1 MSQVCFWKLSLLG
14 GLAAA
19 IPGIA
24 LTPKAIALNAER
36 WPAGQP
42 SPSAFLAETS
52 PLPPTGVPLAVPLAQ
67 PTPSA
72 QPVAAPL
79 ATPAPTPTPTAA
91 PTAAPPVTP
100 TVTPP
105 PPAQP
110 ADANQLTTL
119 TLTPTSNSRVAAD
132 GRTRITLTGQL
143 KGSSGAPF
151 MGEATVTLTTTG
163 GKFMGADQEPDRP
176 GFQVIARNG
185 EFTIE
190 LQSGSTPQKVEIRA
204 AVDAGKRIKPAD
216 ATATLPAAGFGLYN
230 STPVEAYTQVEF
242 TTNLRRPIVAGSLN
256 FRLGG
261 QGTDYFG
268 SFSNYLNPDLGGTS
282 LEFDAKI
289 FATGK
294 IGDWLITG
302 AYNNNRPLNEDCSGA
317 TRLFRADQTCD
328 SVYPVYGDSST
339 SEYLTPSI
347 DSVFLKLERTS
358 PVPGAGSDYAMWGD
372 YKSAEFANKSQ
383 LYSATDRQLHGF
395 KVNYNFGDLQAT
407 LMYGNNLEGFQRDT
421 IAPNGTS
428 GYYFVSRRL
437 VLGGSENVFIETEEL
452 GRPGSVIERIS
463 LSRDRDYEIDYDRG
477 ALLFRR
483 PVLASEFD
491 LFGRSL
497 VRRIVV
503 TYQYDGAGNGGTNL
517 YAGRLQ
523 YNLSRVPQQESWIA
537 GSYLREDRGV
547 RDFTLKG
554 VDALFNFGP
563 NSQIIAEY
571 AQSQNASVFADQI
584 FGHAYRIEAK
594 SQFNPSLAAL
604 AYYRSVDE
612 GFANNATL
620 SFSPGQ
626 TRYGAE
632 LAARLGANTQAQVRI
647 DKEVNYGTAAAVRT
661 GYDAL
666 FEPGT
671 DAVPGTAV
679 NNSLTTFSAG
689 VQQQIGLATLGV
701 DWVQRSR
708 ADRATPER
716 LNEDSQQLVSRLTM
730 PITPGLS
737 LRAQNE
743 LSLGSQSDP
752 IYPARTT
759 VGLDWK
765 TFPGVTVRLAQQWLS
780 GGDFGTR
787 SITSLD
793 TIADYKLTENTDI
806 TSRYSILSGVN
817 GMSSQGALG
826 LNHRWVISPGFRV
839 NLGYERIVG
848 NALTYSAAGQQFVQ
862 PYAVGQSAASLGLVG
877 GDSYNI
883 GFEYTDNPGF
893 RASGRY
899 ERRNSTAGN
908 NTVWTAAV
916 AGKLTPALTTLLR
929 FQQANYANQ
938 TLTGAGLGDTSNLK
952 VGLAFRDPQ
961 NDKFNSLL
969 RYEYR
974 NNPSIT
980 PTTLLFG
987 SGTGSKAHLVSW
999 ESIYSP
1005 DYRWEFYG
1013 KFALRSTQSYL
1024 TGDLINKN
1032 TITLSQFRTTYRF
1045 GYNWDVAADLR
1056 WIHQTNTGFDEWG
1069 SLLEL
1074 GYYLTPNLRLAA
1086 GYSFGSSQ
1094 DVDFDGTNRVRGGAY
1109 VGFSVKLND
1118 LFGFGIQ
1125 PIAPRQQPESTVKP
1139 APVQPKIQNDQ
1150 WNQATAPETVTETG
1164 GGQK

>member
-1 MSQVCFWKLSLLG
+1 MNQHMSPVCLWKLSLLG
-14 GLAAA
+14 SLALASA
-19 IPGIA
+19 GIA
-24 LTPKAIALNAER
+24 ATPKAVDAAASS
-36 WPAGQP
+36 PADA
-42 SPSAFLAETS
+42 SAAAHWGPADFLALGETS
-52 PLPPTGVPLAVPLAQ
+52 PPPSIPLAVPLAQ
-67 PTPSA
+67 PTAPSA
-72 QPVAAPL
+72 PPVAAPL
-79 ATPAPTPTPTAA
+79 ASPAPAPTAVPTVQQ
-91 PTAAPPVTP
+91 PPVAP
-100 TVTPP
+100 TVTP
-105 PPAQP
+105 A
-110 ADANQLTTL
+110 AANQLTTL
-119 TLTPTSNSRVAAD
+119 TLIPTSSSRVAAD

-143 KGSSGAPF
+143 TGSGGAPF
-151 MGEATVTLTTTG
+151 GGEATVTLTTTG
-163 GKFMGADQEPDRP
+163 GKFIGVDQDADRP
-176 GFQVIARNG
+176 GFQLTARNG

-190 LQSGSTPQKVEIRA
+190 LQSGTTPQKVEIRA
-204 AVDAGKRIKPAD
+204 AVDGRKDVKPAE
-216 ATATLPAAGFGLYN
+216 ATATLPAAGFGRPH

-302 AYNNNRPLNEDCSGA
+302 AYNNNRSLNEDCSGA

-347 DSVFLKLERTS
+347 DSLFLKLERTS

-372 YKSAEFANKSQ
+372 FKSAEFANKSQ

-395 KVNYNFGDLQAT
+395 KANYNFGDLQAT
-407 LMYGNNLEGFQRDT
+407 LIYGNNLEGFQRDT

-477 ALLFRR
+477 AILFRR
-483 PVLASEFD
+483 PVLSSEFD

-523 YNLSRVPQQESWIA
+523 YNFSRATNQESWIA

-554 VDALFNFGP
+554 IDALFSFGP

-571 AQSQNASVFADQI
+571 AQSQNASVYADQI

-594 SQFNPSLAAL
+594 SQINPSLAAL

-632 LAARLGANTQAQVRI
+632 LAAKLGVNTQAQVRI

-666 FEPGT
+666 FNPGT
-671 DAVPGTAV
+671 DAVPGAPI

-689 VQQQIGLATLGV
+689 VQQKIGLATFGV

-708 ADRATPER
+708 ADRVLPEQ
-716 LNEDSQQLVSRLTM
+716 LNEDSQQLVSRFTM

-737 LRAQNE
+737 VRAQNE

-752 IYPARTT
+752 LYPARTT

-826 LNHRWVISPGFRV
+826 LNHRWVVAPGFRV

-893 RASGRY
+893 KASGRY
-899 ERRNSTAGN
+899 ERRNSSAGN
-908 NTVWTAAV
+908 NTVWSTAI

-938 TLTGAGLGDTSNLK
+938 TLVGAGLGDTRTLK
-952 VGLAFRDPQ
+952 VGLAFRDPH

-969 RYEYR
+969 SYEFR
-974 NNPSIT
+974 QNPNIT

-987 SGTGSKAHLVSW
+987 SGTGSKAHQLAW
-999 ESIYSP
+999 EAIYSP

-1024 TGDLINKN
+1024 ASDLISKN

-1069 SLLEL
+1069 TLLEL

-1094 DVDFDGTNRVRGGAY
+1094 NVDFDGNSRTRGGPY
-1109 VGFSVKLND
+1109 LGFSVKLND
-1118 LFGFGIQ
+1118 LFGFGVQ

-1139 APVQPKIQNDQ
+1139 APTKPSIQNDQ
-1150 WNQATAPETVTETG
+1150 WNAAIAPE